1 MSKEKGPTVDIPLPD
16 WILRARYSLT
26 KDKYT
31 EFAVAVAMELTSH
44 LCVVVGANAYARVSS
59 YNGSVNGT
67 PNVSSHSGQHYLS
80 PLVKIKDIAA
90 ENIIVSVAHDVDA
103 LGANL
108 LANGV
113 HIKLEHS
120 NLTDASDDH
129 PLTQREVCFALGR
142 ILLEIFS
149 QGDSIFMH
157 LIDSESVDGD
167 DNGDDD
173 LFSGFLFGGLDID
186 NESETSQQATKKSM
200 PPTTNARSATK
211 FAQAK
216 VFLEK
221 QGLPLSICR
230 LVADLLQAEESNR
243 FVSKTALLSLED
255 ARFDLVQMKMHPAR
269 FYRDSTSPQM
279 ALELTSLFDGSNGKL
294 HGREKETNILIERA
308 ARVFLHT
315 PPPSGIS
322 ANGGPQEIHQ
332 VDDFRCEVVFL
343 SGYSGSGKTFLL
355 NQLTSFFDAN
365 DWFVLRCEFDRQ
377 VAPLSMLLQSIDT
390 FLSRFVRQGGKEMEL
405 KLQYAF
411 DRISRCIISSIDRES
426 FCQLC
431 DLLPIFS
438 RLFPMSF
445 NYVHD
450 RSTQNGTIDDPSFGI
465 TDRSSTSHF
474 SSGGVGSGSNR
485 LKYLLRLILKAICSG
500 CYPVSYIFE
509 DLQWSDSIS
518 MEVIRDI
525 IQPDGYR
532 TTFSSKEDLS
542 NRGLLVLGSFRKNE
556 LDEEILINQLKT
568 AGQTSNNVN
577 ISTIY
582 VDELP
587 EQEINKMLS
596 YKFCLP
602 MRYTRGLG
610 QIVHQ
615 KSRGNPLYV
624 IEFLRSIIHNS
635 MMSYSVKDRRWIWDE
650 ITIDLQMI
658 SEGVVELLTRK
669 LRQLPHNVIE
679 TLKVVSCIGQINVS
693 TIKLL
698 DLGQFVPD
706 MLEALESAAE
716 EGIVD
721 RAGPVFAFTHDLLQE
736 STLNLIPEY
745 ERKLLRK
752 QIGKSLVQAPSVA
765 NNAGLCTLAVDQI
778 NMCKDID
785 SMLDPVERALFA
797 QLNLAAGKHSIAAAS
812 YERARGYFEAG
823 ISLLHT
829 DPWGEQYSLCLE
841 LFEMSAVVSI
851 MEGNVE
857 TVEVRLDSILSNATT
872 FDDALNSRALRT
884 KFLASQGLYVEA
896 TEEVFGVLS
905 SLGEE
910 VPGEISSSHLK
921 SEINATHILLE
932 DTSKHT
938 ILNLPP
944 MTDTQKLNTMKFMVR
959 HVAKNRSTSFSPVPP
974 ETHHLYLPLVVEYI
988 SLNRLYFQSNA
999 YGSVL
1004 LSDDEVD
1011 TRVWVL

>member
-1 MSKEKGPTVDIPLPD
+1 MLREEGPTVDIPLPD
-16 WILRARYSLT
+16 WIQRARYSLT
-26 KDKYT
+26 KDEHT
-31 EFAVAVAMELTSH
+31 EIAVAVALELTSH
-44 LCVVVGANAYARVSS
+44 LCAVVGANANAHVSS
-59 YNGSVNGT
+59 YNGSANGKAYG
-67 PNVSSHSGQHYLS
+67 SSHSDHHYSS
-80 PLVKIKDIAA
+80 PILKINDITA
-90 ENIIVSVAHDVDA
+90 ENVIVSVAHDATDV

-108 LANGV
+108 LPTRV
-113 HIKLEHS
+113 HINLEHS
-120 NLTDASDDH
+120 NLTDAFDDR

-149 QGDSIFMH
+149 QGDSFLMH
-157 LIDSESVDGD
+157 LIDIPPVDGD
-167 DNGDDD
+167 NIDDED
-173 LFSGFLFGGLDID
+173 LFSGFIFEGLDID
-186 NESETSQQATKKSM
+186 NESKTSHQASKKSM
-200 PPTTNARSATK
+200 PPTTNARSGTK

-216 VFLEK
+216 VFLVE

-230 LVADLLQAEESNR
+230 IVSDLLQAEESNR

-255 ARFDLVQMKMHPAR
+255 TQFDLLQMRTHPAR
-269 FYRDSTSPQM
+269 FYRDNTSPQM
-279 ALELTSLFDGSNGKL
+279 ALDHTSLFGRSNGKL
-294 HGREKETNILIERA
+294 HGREEETNILIERA

-315 PPPSGIS
+315 LPPSGIS
-322 ANGGPQEIHQ
+322 ADGGPQEIQQ
-332 VDDFRCEVVFL
+332 VDDFLCEVVFL
-343 SGYSGSGKTFLL
+343 SGYSGSGKTSVL

-365 DWFVLRCEFDRQ
+365 DWFVLRCDFDRQ
-377 VAPLSMLLQSIDT
+377 VAPLSMLLQSVDT
-390 FLSRFVRQGGKEMEL
+390 FLSRFVSQEAEEMEL
-405 KLQYAF
+405 KIQYAF
-411 DRISRCIISSIDRES
+411 DRISRCIISSIDNES
-426 FCQLC
+426 FGQLC
-431 DLLPIFS
+431 DLLPNFC

-445 NYVHD
+445 NYVHG
-450 RSTQNGTIDDPSFGI
+450 RSTRNGTSDNPSFEI
-465 TDRSSTSHF
+465 TDRSSTSHL

-500 CYPVSYIFE
+500 GYPVSYIFE

-525 IQPDGYR
+525 IHSDGYR

-542 NRGLLVLGSFRKNE
+542 NGGLLVLGSFRKNE

-568 AGQTSNNVN
+568 TDQASNNVN

-582 VDELP
+582 VGELP

-596 YKFCLP
+596 HKFCLP

-615 KSRGNPLYV
+615 KSRGNPLYI
-624 IEFLRSIIHNS
+624 IEFLRSIINNN

-693 TIKLL
+693 TITLFE
-698 DLGQFVPD
+698 LGQFVPD

-721 RAGPVFAFTHDLLQE
+721 RAGPVFAFTHDLLRQ
-736 STLNLIPEY
+736 STLSLIPEY
-745 ERKLLRK
+745 ERKQLHK
-752 QIGKSLVQAPSVA
+752 QIGKSLAQAPDVA
-765 NNAGLCTLAVDQI
+765 NNSGLCTLAVDQI
-778 NMCKDID
+778 NMCKDMD
-785 SMLDPVERALFA
+785 GMLDPVERALFA

-823 ISLLHT
+823 ISLLHSN
-829 DPWGEQYSLCLE
+829 PWGEQYSLCLE
-841 LFEMSAVVSI
+841 LFEMSAIVSC

-857 TVEVRLDSILSNATT
+857 TVEVRLDSILSNARA
-872 FDDALNSRALRT
+872 FDDTLNSRALRT

-905 SLGEE
+905 NLGEE
-910 VPGEISSSHLK
+910 FPGEISSSHLK
-921 SEINATHILLE
+921 SEINATQILLK
-932 DTSKHT
+932 DTSKHA
-938 ILNLPP
+938 ILNLPS
-944 MTDTQKLNTMKFMVR
+944 MTDMRKLNTMKFMVR
-959 HVAKNRSTSFSPVPP
+959 R
-974 ETHHLYLPLVVEYI
+974 EE
-988 SLNRLYFQSNA
+988 
-999 YGSVL
+999 
-1004 LSDDEVD
+1004 
-1011 TRVWVL
+1011 